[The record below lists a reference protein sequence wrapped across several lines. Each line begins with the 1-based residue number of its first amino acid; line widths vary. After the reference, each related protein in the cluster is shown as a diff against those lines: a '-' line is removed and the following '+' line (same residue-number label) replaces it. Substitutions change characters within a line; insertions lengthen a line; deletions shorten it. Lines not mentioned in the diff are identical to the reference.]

1 AGQTYTITVTHKGTL
16 TNDSQ
21 NFALVVTGIDAPM
34 GTSDLNLED
43 AVSIY
48 PNPVVEQLN
57 IKLGQ
62 KLTNANVKVFNQ
74 MGQIAFEKDFNEL
87 KNTESIDL
95 KSIPAGVYMVYIKS
109 DQGVL
114 TKKVVKK

>member
-1 AGQTYTITVTHKGTL
+1 MNERLMYRFL
-16 TNDSQ
+16 TNGSQ

-109 DQGVL
+109 DQGAL